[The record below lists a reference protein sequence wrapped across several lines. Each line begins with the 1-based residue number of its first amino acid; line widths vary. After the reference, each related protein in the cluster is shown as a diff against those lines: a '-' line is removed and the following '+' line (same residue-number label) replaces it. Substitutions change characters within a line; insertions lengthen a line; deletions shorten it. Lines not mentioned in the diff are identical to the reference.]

1 MEEIKWKSVL
11 GLEDKFEVTKDGDIK
26 SLKWHRTNKEKVLN
40 IKPREDGYI
49 RIHWR
54 DGKRVLGKY
63 LHIAVWEAF
72 NGEVPNGYDVHHI
85 NHNPSDNR
93 LENLE
98 LITKTEHA
106 IMHNKD
112 KIGIKYKKND

>member
-11 GLEDKFEVTKDGDIK
+11 GLEDKFEVTANGDIK
-26 SLKWHRTNKEKVLN
+26 SLKWHRTKKEKVLN
-40 IKPREDGYI
+40 LTPRKCDGYI
-49 RIHWR
+49 KIQWR
-54 DGKRVLGKY
+54 DGKKVLGKY

-72 NGEVPNGYDVHHI
+72 NGEVPNGYDIHHI

-112 KIGIKYKKND
+112 KIGMKYKRK